1 MNLNILIAF
10 PGVPVSRPEIIE
22 VEPHRTKLSWSRV
35 DVPAFGLNDVPLTYM
50 LEVSKKT
57 SIMSVRVG

>member
-1 MNLNILIAF
+1 MSYICLTAF

-50 LEVSKKT
+50 LEVSKGC
-57 SIMSVRVG
+57 SNI